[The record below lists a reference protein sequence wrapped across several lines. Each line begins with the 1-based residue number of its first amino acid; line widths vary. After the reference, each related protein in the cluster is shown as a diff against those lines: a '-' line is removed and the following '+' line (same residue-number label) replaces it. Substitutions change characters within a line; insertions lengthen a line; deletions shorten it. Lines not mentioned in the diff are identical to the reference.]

1 MRKFLWCCAAA
12 AATVCAA
19 LWTVACVARRPG
31 TSVHRASARAVEVA
45 AAPGNAAHP
54 DEPEDFVP
62 PDPVPLVGAAAAA
75 CVPSVPADPSPAI
88 VIHDEEDLNPD
99 AGRAACK
106 AETTL
111 ATTTPAPS
119 TIDLTGLPASPAEEV
134 GQSPPRMPR
143 CADAPPVP
151 RMPHADEDGGACNPP
166 DPQVFAF
173 WVGFFSGPQ
182 PAGGDACRE
191 DEHYARHY
199 PGCPHVGGP
208 DAAGDA
214 APRPSAAA
222 PPAFPG
228 AAEESEPPAP
238 ALRKRL
244 RPHSSRVDFGGD
256 DPLLEQLPQPKCDT
270 MEMRPS
276 DWKPY
281 SLDPGPF

>member
-1 MRKFLWCCAAA
+1 MRKFLWCCTAAA
-12 AATVCAA
+12 AAVCAA

-31 TSVHRASARAVEVA
+31 TSVSRAAARAVEVA
-45 AAPGNAAHP
+45 AAPGNAARP

-62 PDPVPLVGAAAAA
+62 PDPVPFVGAAAAV
-75 CVPSVPADPSPAI
+75 CVPSAPADPTPAI

-99 AGRAACK
+99 AGRAACTT
-106 AETTL
+106 ETTL
-111 ATTTPAPS
+111 ATTTLAPS
-119 TIDLTGLPASPAEEV
+119 TIDLTGLPATPGDAV

-143 CADAPPVP
+143 CDDEPPVP
-151 RMPHADEDGGACNPP
+151 RMPHADEDGCGACTPVAP
-166 DPQVFAF
+166 EVFAF
-173 WVGFFSGPQ
+173 WVGFFCGPQ

-199 PGCPHVGGP
+199 PGCPHIDGP
-208 DAAGDA
+208 DQAG
-214 APRPSAAA
+214 
-222 PPAFPG
+222 G
-228 AAEESEPPAP
+228 AEESEPPAP

-244 RPHSSRVDFGGD
+244 RPHASRVDFGGD